1 MRRLATVLLAL
12 VLALSFTG
20 IALAQG
26 TLRIGMTASDIPYT
40 GGQTDNGFEGFRF
53 VGYQIYEPLI
63 AWDLTRGDRLAP
75 LVPGLAESW
84 EVRKDQ
90 PTKWVFKLR
99 KGVTF
104 HDGSP
109 FNADA
114 VVFSFESIK
123 KKDAPHFDP
132 YGSGQVSFRIASLT
146 GVTQDRR
153 PHGGVR
159 DQQAAPASCPTRSA
173 TC

>member
-1 MRRLATVLLAL
+1 MKRVAIVL
-12 VLALSFTG
+12 VLAALSLAG
-20 IALAQG
+20 PGAVLAQG

-40 GGQTDNGFEGFRF
+40 GGQSDNGFEGFRF

-84 EVRKDQ
+84 EVRKDA

-99 KGVTF
+99 RGVTF

-114 VVFSFESIK
+114 VIFTFESIK

-132 YGSGQVSFRIASLT
+132 YGSGQVGFRLASLVGISKIDDYT
-146 GVTQDRR
+146 VE
-153 PHGGVR
+153 V
-159 DQQAAPASCPTRSA
+159 
-173 TC
+173 